1 MAFRENEIPILEY
14 DDSPSAVVMPTHE
27 NLDIQLPKKAVFAF
41 LGDVIEQY
49 ASAVNAEKT
58 AEFVSI
64 TKKYP
69 VYTIDYKGEKICFC
83 QAPVGAAAS
92 TQILDWLIGYGVE
105 TVISAGSCG
114 VLQKLEENVFLVPRR
129 ALRDEGTSY
138 HYLPPS
144 RYIDLDLQVLHSIER
159 TFKKWN
165 IPYLECMTWT
175 TDGFYRETR
184 EKVAHRRQEGCMTV
198 EMECAALAACAR
210 FRNIAFGQILFTAD
224 TLADM
229 DAYHERNWGGE
240 SLEKA
245 LHLCFDIAHELSL

>member
-1 MAFRENEIPILEY
+1 M
-14 DDSPSAVVMPTHE
+14 
-27 NLDIQLPKKAVFAF
+27 
-41 LGDVIEQY
+41 
-49 ASAVNAEKT
+49 
-58 AEFVSI
+58 
-64 TKKYP
+64 
-69 VYTIDYKGEKICFC
+69 
-83 QAPVGAAAS
+83 GAAAS

-229 DAYHERNWGGE
+229 DAYKERNWGGE